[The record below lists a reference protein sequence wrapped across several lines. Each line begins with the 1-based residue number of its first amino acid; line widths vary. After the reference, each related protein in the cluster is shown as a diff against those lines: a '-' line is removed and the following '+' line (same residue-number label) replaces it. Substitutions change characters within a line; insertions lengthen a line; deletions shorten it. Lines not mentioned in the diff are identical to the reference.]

1 MSALTRPASLGKRV
15 LVLTALT
22 AASAGAALF
31 AAPAAYADTV
41 TVNYSCEVPLSGAQ
55 TGDID
60 VTITAPATAAVGD
73 TVDISVT
80 TGPTP
85 FVTPIDL
92 AAGSVTATGDGTVS
106 GAQTG
111 TFTVTGPANTEAVPA
126 GSHVTLP
133 PMTGQLTLTS
143 AGQVDLSPGTAT
155 AVAATV
161 FGTFTVPCT
170 PTSPPGVSAS
180 IQVS

>member
-1 MSALTRPASLGKRV
+1 MSALIRP
-15 LVLTALT
+15 TALAKRALVVT
-22 AASAGAALF
+22 TLAAASASAALF
-31 AAPAAYADTV
+31 AAPAYADTV
-41 TVNYSCEVPLSGAQ
+41 TVNYSCEIPLSAAQ

-73 TVDISVT
+73 TVDLTVT

-85 FVTPIDL
+85 FVSPIDL

-111 TFTVTGPANTEAVPA
+111 TFTVTAPANTVTIPA
-126 GSHVTLP
+126 GTQAQLE

-143 AGQVDLSPGTAT
+143 AGQVDLTPGNITF
-155 AVAATV
+155 VASTI
-161 FGTFTVPCT
+161 FGTFSVPCT
-170 PTSPPGVSAS
+170 PTSPPGVAAS